1 MTKRLVKSVSF
12 KRLISNLTFQRVVGE
27 HVSEITFI
35 VYFYNIFTARVCVPL
50 TNSSVWAWMQ
60 RSIQTTST
68 TRPSL
73 LTLLHNRL
81 TPMQISGLV
90 RVWIWRRERFEWQ
103 SIVTV
108 IIFFSLSDIKAAD
121 EGGAGFESAEDQEEN
136 ESFEEPK
143 DEATCI
149 VASEITKE
157 NNSLEKPLEHAKT
170 VTEAKNDVTS
180 WATWASKAS
189 AAPVDNS
196 SSRSQAKR
204 YLTVAYSVA
213 FE

>member
-1 MTKRLVKSVSF
+1 MDADIDPNYEYDAPQFVDFTAQQVDPDADKWFGKSLNLKKRKVRMTKYR
-12 KRLISNLTFQRVVGE
+12 
-27 HVSEITFI
+27 
-35 VYFYNIFTARVCVPL
+35 
-50 TNSSVWAWMQ
+50 NSYY
-60 RSIQTTST
+60 I
-68 TRPSL
+68 
-73 LTLLHNRL
+73 
-81 TPMQISGLV
+81 
-90 RVWIWRRERFEWQ
+90 
-103 SIVTV
+103 
-108 IIFFSLSDIKAAD
+108 FSLSDIKAAD

-157 NNSLEKPLEHAKT
+157 NNSLEKPLEYAKT
-170 VTEAKNDVTS
+170 VTEAKNDVTL

-189 AAPVDNS
+189 AAPLDNS